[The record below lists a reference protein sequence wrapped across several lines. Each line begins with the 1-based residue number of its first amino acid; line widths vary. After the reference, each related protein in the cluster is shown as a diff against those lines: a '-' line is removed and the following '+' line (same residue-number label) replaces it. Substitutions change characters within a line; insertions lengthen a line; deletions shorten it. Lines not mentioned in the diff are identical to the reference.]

1 MERAHLKRRLTAV
14 LIADVVGY
22 CRLMSVD
29 EGGTHVQFADYVK
42 GIIEPKIS
50 ENRGRLIR
58 GLGDGILAEF
68 DSAVDSVHC
77 GLDIQQELA
86 DRNAG
91 IDPDRRIELRMG
103 INTGDV
109 IVDDHD
115 IYGNSVNIAARL
127 EGLAEPGEVYV
138 TRGVREQLQGQAS
151 LLFENRGVR
160 RVKNIKTPI
169 RVYSVKRVPEQ
180 QQKSLSQGV
189 VAGARRLFRT
199 HLVPHRRSATVMAGA
214 LAAAVAVTVA
224 ALPIRRDYSLMSPRA
239 SIMVLPFRNVS
250 NNPGQDY
257 FADAV
262 TDDVTTDL
270 SRLSDT
276 LVISPGT
283 AFTYKGKAVDPREIG
298 REFGVRYLL
307 EGSIRKDGMQVQT
320 NAQLVDTRSA
330 AHIWADRFDTELAD
344 LSELQDAITGR
355 IASSLNIQLVQA
367 ENRRAIAERPADP
380 DAIDLRLRAMALLM
394 SSITPEHSLAARRHL
409 EESVRLDPQSA
420 ESWSQLATLLV
431 GCDYLNHWNEA
442 KDSPEAAKNLL
453 QRGEAAVQEA
463 LKIDPSIAQAHFADG
478 FIRRA
483 KGDHQGAL
491 DAFDRAVQLDANFAS
506 ALAQKANQLVMV
518 GRPKEA
524 PPSALKAIALSPRD
538 PAIGV
543 FYWILGRAYFV
554 VKDYSNAIVWL
565 RKSAEVRPNLWYSR
579 AYLLAAY
586 ALTGRHEQP
595 EGVTALNDYKGAFGG
610 YTVQRIRDLYE
621 KELPHTDTGIQA
633 SIQELYKG
641 LQVAGVP
648 EQ

>member
-1 MERAHLKRRLTAV
+1 MDRPPLKRRLTAV
-14 LIADVVGY
+14 MIADVVGY
-22 CRLMSVD
+22 SRLMSVD
-29 EGGTHVQFADYVK
+29 EESTHLRLSDYIK
-42 GIIEPKIS
+42 NSIEPKIS
-50 ENRGRLIR
+50 EHGGRLIR
-58 GLGDGILAEF
+58 SAGDGLLVEF
-68 DSAVDSVHC
+68 DSAVDTVYCALEIQH
-77 GLDIQQELA
+77 GLAEHDAGIAA
-86 DRNAG
+86 DR
-91 IDPDRRIELRMG
+91 RLRLRIG
-103 INTGDV
+103 INAGDV
-109 IVDDHD
+109 IADDRD

-127 EGLAEPGEVYV
+127 EGLAEPGEIYV
-138 TRGVREQLQGQAS
+138 GGSVRDQLHGHPDLVFEDRGQRKVKNLSQPIRIY
-151 LLFENRGVR
+151 RVR
-160 RVKNIKTPI
+160 RVKPRQRRGFPADLFDRTQALTRGI
-169 RVYSVKRVPEQ
+169 
-180 QQKSLSQGV
+180 L
-189 VAGARRLFRT
+189 VA
-199 HLVPHRRSATVMAGA
+199 HRRSAIWTSI
-214 LAAAVAVTVA
+214 LLAVAASITVA
-224 ALPIRRDYSLMSPRA
+224 ALPLRRDYALLSPRA

-250 NNPGQDY
+250 SNPGQDY

-276 LVISPGT
+276 VVISPGT

-298 REFGVRYLL
+298 REFRVRYLL

-409 EESVRLDPQSA
+409 EESVRLDPHSA
-420 ESWSQLATLLV
+420 GSWSQLATLLV
-431 GCDYLNHWNEA
+431 GCDYFNHWNEA

-518 GRPKEA
+518 GRPKKA
-524 PPSALKAIALSPRD
+524 PPPALKAITLSPRD

-554 VKDYSNAIVWL
+554 MEDYSNAIVWL
-565 RKSAEVRPNLWYSR
+565 RKSAEVRPNVWYSR
-579 AYLLAAY
+579 AYMLAA
-586 ALTGRHEQP
+586 AAHLGRQEQP
-595 EGVTALNDYKGAFGG
+595 EVRAALSDYNEKFSG

-621 KELPHTDTGIQA
+621 KELPQTNAVMQA
-633 SIQELYKG
+633 SIQALYNG
-641 LQVAGVP
+641 LQKAGVP
-648 EQ
+648 